1 MTASTALERGRT
13 AYAMHRWADAV
24 DGFTDAEPPESLTAG
39 DLEQLATAALLLGR
53 HERGID
59 ALTRAHE
66 SFLAEGDTA
75 GAARCAA
82 WIGMNLMNLGEMARS
97 GGWFARAQRLVQ
109 PDGEP
114 GSSGGYELIPE
125 GLGALYAGDAERADD
140 CFARAAAF
148 AERLGNP
155 DLIALSHLGHGQAQ
169 IMLGQAERGLLALDE
184 VMVAVTAGE
193 LSPIPSGIIYCAV
206 LQSCRL
212 AFDVRRAR
220 EWTRALDHWCA
231 DQPDMVAFTG
241 QCQSHRSAL
250 FILNGEWAD
259 ALAAAESARERSARG
274 DFMGE
279 YGAWYHQGEVQRLRG
294 ELEAAEQSYLRA
306 GRTGFEPQ
314 PGLALLRLAQ
324 GRTKLAQSL
333 IRGAIDRATPDE
345 RRGMLAA
352 AVEIELS
359 AGDPAAA
366 RRVADELRAQSR
378 STPMPMLRAIAD
390 QAESG
395 VLLAEGDARGA
406 LALARRAWTGW
417 RELEAPYEAARCRVL
432 TARACR
438 QLGDAEGASMELDA
452 ARSVFLELGAQQ
464 ALSGRAV
471 IEASGPSRV
480 PGGLTS
486 REVEVLRLVAAG
498 KTNRMIAG
506 ELYLSEK
513 TVARHLSNM
522 FAKLAVSSRAAA
534 TAFAYEHGL
543 AR

>member
-1 MTASTALERGRT
+1 MNASTALERGRT
-13 AYAMHRWADAV
+13 AYSAHRWGDAV
-24 DGFTDAEPPESLTAG
+24 DAYTDAEHSESPTAG
-39 DLEQLATAALLLGR
+39 DLEHLATAAILLGR
-53 HERGID
+53 HELGID
-59 ALTRAHE
+59 ALTHAHE
-66 SFLAEGDTA
+66 SFLADGDTV

-82 WIGMNLMNLGEMARS
+82 WMGMNLMNLGEMARS
-97 GGWFARAQRLVQ
+97 AGWFARAQRLLQ
-109 PDGEP
+109 PDAEA
-114 GSSGGYELIPE
+114 GSAGGFELIPE
-125 GLGALYAGDAERADD
+125 ALRALYSGDAERAVE
-140 CFARAAAF
+140 CFDRAATF

-155 DLIALSHLGHGQAQ
+155 DLIALSHLGHGQAD
-169 IMLGQAERGLLALDE
+169 IMLGQAERGLLLLDE

-206 LQSCRL
+206 LQCCRL
-212 AFDVRRAR
+212 TFDVRRAR

-250 FILNGEWAD
+250 FILNGEWTD

-274 DFMGE
+274 DFQGE
-279 YGAWYHQGEVQRLRG
+279 FGAWYHQGEVQRLRG

-345 RRGMLAA
+345 RRWLLAA

-366 RRVADELRAQSR
+366 RRLADELRALSLA
-378 STPMPMLRAIAD
+378 SSMPMLRAIAD
-390 QAESG
+390 QAEGG

-406 LALARRAWTGW
+406 LALARRAWTVW

-452 ARSVFLELGAQQ
+452 ARAVFLELGAQQ
-464 ALSGRAV
+464 DLSARA
-471 IEASGPSRV
+471 ILEASGPS
-480 PGGLTS
+480 PMAGGLTS

-498 KTNRMIAG
+498 KTNRMIAA

-522 FAKLAVSSRAAA
+522 FAKLGVSSRAAA

-543 AR
+543 AT